1 MKKIKKNKAFL
12 LTPFKTKSLILG
24 SMLIPLT
31 YCNSLLQIG
40 NWICFLFIIYK
51 NEGSIK

>member
-31 YCNSLLQIG
+31 YFSLA
-40 NWICFLFIIYK
+40 NWQLDLLLVY
-51 NEGSIK
+51 NL